1 MSARFFRLV
10 ARISFA
16 TILGVCLHVNG
27 MKFPVGQAHAQ
38 DATSRPPR
46 AEEAV
51 AALQRASWE
60 QLEEGL
66 SLHQAVTALGT
77 RLTTLKISPRLFR
90 FSIEQQETPMGE
102 RAGAVLRRTGGVV
115 AVNGGFFGQKADGQL
130 YPVGELI
137 DDGTSVSGSWSSVG
151 GYLAL
156 NDDGVPD
163 ITLSSEGAPE
173 WAREAVQTRP
183 VLIEAGGRWAMR
195 TNGTELERRSLFCV
209 LGDGD
214 LLLMVVS
221 GGGLTLYE
229 AGWVLR
235 AANWGGHYGC
245 EKAIAL
251 DGGGSTQLKVR
262 GQSQLDVTGL
272 TPVQNLL
279 VVHRR

>member
-1 MSARFFRLV
+1 MSARYFRNDLRSLLAACFVVCMSLV
-10 ARISFA
+10 GIALPIE
-16 TILGVCLHVNG
+16 
-27 MKFPVGQAHAQ
+27 QADAQ

-77 RLTTLKISPRLFR
+77 RLTTLKISPKLFR

-102 RAGAVLRRTGGVV
+102 RAGAMLRRTGGVI

-137 DDGTSVSGSWSSVG
+137 DDGASVSSSWSSVG
-151 GYLAL
+151 GYLAF

-163 ITLSSEGAPE
+163 ITLSSDGAPE

-183 VLIEAGGRWAMR
+183 VLIEKGGRWAMR
-195 TNGTELERRSLFCV
+195 TNGTELERRSLVCV

-214 LLLMVVS
+214 ILLMVVS